1 MSRTAA
7 RAVRTLGWMAI
18 AFGLILLVL
27 GIALREAGILG
38 EVFLI
43 LGGLG
48 VLQGTFALVDAWV
61 RTRGSDA

>member
-1 MSRTAA
+1 
-7 RAVRTLGWMAI
+7 MAI